1 MTKIELTKTVAN
13 FVVGASTTHVVTS
26 IIKNQLSPRNK
37 TEEVELVVGSMVIGS
52 MVADASK
59 KYTGAKIDEMAS
71 WWKTNVTKN

>member
-1 MTKIELTKTVAN
+1 MTKLELTKTVTN